1 MGSWVPAQAAGVFGG
16 SGALL
21 APFSLPCGDGEEE
34 LGLVMLRVMGVMG
47 TQGGPTPC
55 PTPLGGSE
63 LLSPPAELRQPETLL
78 FQ

>member
-1 MGSWVPAQAAGVFGG
+1 MLGG
-16 SGALL
+16 SVALL

-34 LGLVMLRVMGVMG
+34 LGLVRLRVMGVMG
-47 TQGGPTPC
+47 ARGGPTPC

-63 LLSPPAELRQPETLL
+63 LLSPPAELRQSETLL